1 MQIKRVAVAG
11 TLESSD
17 IMVTVLPNAAGI
29 HIELTSSVEKY
40 YGDSIQET
48 IRQVLSQM
56 DVKSAGVNAVDH
68 GALDCT
74 IRARVTTAVRRAAAG
89 EGAAI

>member
-17 IMVTVLPNAAGI
+17 IMVTVLPDTTGI
-29 HIELTSSVEKY
+29 NIELTSSVEKY
-40 YGDSIQET
+40 YGASIRET
-48 IRQVLSQM
+48 IGRVLREM
-56 DVKSAGVNAVDH
+56 GVESAGVKAADH

-74 IRARVTTAVRRAAAG
+74 IRARVTTAVRRATAG
-89 EGAAI
+89 EEATK

>member
-1 MQIKRVAVAG
+1 MQIKRAAVAG

-17 IMVTVLPNAAGI
+17 IMVKVLPDTAGI
-29 HIELTSSVEKY
+29 HIVLTSSVENY
-40 YGDSIQET
+40 YGDSIRGT
-48 IRQVLSQM
+48 IRQALGDMGVEA
-56 DVKSAGVNAVDH
+56 AGIEAVDH

-89 EGAAI
+89 EEAEK

>member
-17 IMVTVLPNAAGI
+17 IMVKVLPDTTGI

-40 YGDSIQET
+40 YGDSIRGSIERVLREMGVET
-48 IRQVLSQM
+48 
-56 DVKSAGVNAVDH
+56 AGIEAADH

-74 IRARVTTAVRRAAAG
+74 IRARVTTAVRRASMGEEAAK
-89 EGAAI
+89 

>member
-1 MQIKRVAVAG
+1 MRIKRVSVAG

-17 IMVTVLPNAAGI
+17 IMVTVSPDTTGI
-29 HIELTSSVEKY
+29 QIELMSSVEKY

-48 IRQVLSQM
+48 IRTVLHEM
-56 DVKSAGVNAVDH
+56 GVKTAAVKATDR

-74 IRARVTTAVRRAAAG
+74 IRARVTTAVRRASAEEETAK
-89 EGAAI
+89 